1 MTNILVF
8 GAGKS
13 SSYLIKYLLDC
24 SLKQF
29 WQVTVADSNLNAALA
44 KIGDHSFG
52 RAVQLDIHEEL
63 IRKRQIAQ
71 ADLVISLLPPSLHF
85 IVAKDCIELRKNLIT
100 ASYLSEEIKSLHVDA
115 RNAGLLFMNEIG
127 LDPGIDHMSAM
138 KIIDEI
144 ERLGADISSF
154 KSYCGGLVAPES
166 DNNPWHYKISWNAR
180 NILNAGKSGAHYME
194 NGIDKKIGYEEL
206 FNAYEMIKVPGLRNL
221 AAYANRD
228 SLSYRNYYGLD
239 KVKTMLRAT
248 FRYEEFCLGWNT
260 IVQLG
265 LTSEEIKFTDVG
277 LTYHDWFMHVAKAV
291 EGNNPADKIRN
302 VTSREKDLVLNLIDW
317 LGLFNN
323 EKINLVGEMRS
334 ADILLLRI
342 EEKWKIEDYDKD
354 MVVMRHEFDYAR
366 KNIETHL
373 SSTLIVKGEDKT
385 YTAMAK
391 TVGLPMAIFA
401 KLLLTGKIKNLAGV
415 QIPIMKEVYKPV
427 LKELATFGIEF
438 SEEYY
443 A

>member
-52 RAVQLDIHEEL
+52 RAVQLDIHEDVL
-63 IRKRQIAQ
+63 RKRQIGQ

-100 ASYLSEEIKSLHVDA
+100 ASYLSEEIKSLHIDA

-180 NILNAGKSGAHYME
+180 NILNAGKSGAHFMD
-194 NGIDKKIGYEEL
+194 NGIEKKFDYSDL
-206 FNAYEMIKVPGLRNL
+206 FNQYELIKVPGLGNL

-228 SLSYRNYYGLD
+228 SLNYRNYYGLEQ
-239 KVKTMLRAT
+239 VKTMLRAT

-260 IVQLG
+260 IIQLG
-265 LTSEEIKFTDVG
+265 LTTEDMKFTDAG
-277 LTYHDWFMHVAKAV
+277 LTYYDWFMYATKAV
-291 EGNNPADKIRN
+291 EGNNPSDKIRN
-302 VTSREKDLVLNLIDW
+302 ITPKEKDLVINLIDW

-323 EKINLVGEMRS
+323 DKINLAGEMSS
-334 ADILLLRI
+334 ADILLQRM

-401 KLLLTGKIKNLAGV
+401 KLLLTGKIKNLVGV

>member
-1 MTNILVF
+1 
-8 GAGKS
+8 
-13 SSYLIKYLLDC
+13 
-24 SLKQF
+24 
-29 WQVTVADSNLNAALA
+29 
-44 KIGDHSFG
+44 
-52 RAVQLDIHEEL
+52 LDIHEDL
-63 IRKRQIAQ
+63 LRKRQIGQ

-100 ASYLSEEIKSLHVDA
+100 ASYLSEEIKSLHIDA

-180 NILNAGKSGAHYME
+180 NILNAGKSGAHFMD
-194 NGIDKKIGYEEL
+194 NGIEKKFDYSDL
-206 FNAYEMIKVPGLRNL
+206 FNQYELIKVPSLGNL

-228 SLSYRNYYGLD
+228 SLNYRNYYGLEQ
-239 KVKTMLRAT
+239 VKTMLRAT

-260 IVQLG
+260 IIQLG
-265 LTSEEIKFTDVG
+265 LTTEDMKFTDAG
-277 LTYHDWFMHVAKAV
+277 LTYYDWFMYATKAV
-291 EGNNPADKIRN
+291 EGNNPSDKIRN
-302 VTSREKDLVLNLIDW
+302 ITPKEKDLVINLIDW

-323 EKINLVGEMRS
+323 DKINLAGEMSS
-334 ADILLLRI
+334 ADILLQRM

-401 KLLLTGKIKNLAGV
+401 KLLLTGKIKNLVGV

>member
-52 RAVQLDIHEEL
+52 RAVQLDIHEDL
-63 IRKRQIAQ
+63 LRKRQIGQ

-100 ASYLSEEIKSLHVDA
+100 ASYLSEEIKSLHIDA

-180 NILNAGKSGAHYME
+180 NILNAGKSGAHFMD
-194 NGIDKKIGYEEL
+194 NGIEKKFDYSDL
-206 FNAYEMIKVPGLRNL
+206 FNQYELIKVPGLGNL

-228 SLSYRNYYGLD
+228 SLNYRNYYGLEQ
-239 KVKTMLRAT
+239 VKTMLRAT

-260 IVQLG
+260 IIQLG
-265 LTSEEIKFTDVG
+265 LTTEDMKFTDAG
-277 LTYHDWFMHVAKAV
+277 LTYYDWFMNVTKAV
-291 EGNNPADKIRN
+291 EGNNPSDKIRN
-302 VTSREKDLVLNLIDW
+302 ITPKEKDLVINLIDW

-323 EKINLVGEMRS
+323 DKINLAGEMSS
-334 ADILLLRI
+334 ADILLQRM

-366 KNIETHL
+366 KNIETRL

-401 KLLLTGKIKNLAGV
+401 KLLLTGKIKNLVGV

>member
-52 RAVQLDIHEEL
+52 RAVQLDIHEDL
-63 IRKRQIAQ
+63 LRKRQIGQ

-100 ASYLSEEIKSLHVDA
+100 ASYLSEEIKSLHIDA

-180 NILNAGKSGAHYME
+180 NILNAGKSGAHVMD
-194 NGIDKKIGYEEL
+194 NGIEKKFDYSDL
-206 FNAYEMIKVPGLRNL
+206 FNQYELIKVPGLGNL

-228 SLSYRNYYGLD
+228 SLNYRNYYGLEQ
-239 KVKTMLRAT
+239 VKTMLRAT

-260 IVQLG
+260 IIQLG
-265 LTSEEIKFTDVG
+265 LTTEDMKFTDAG
-277 LTYHDWFMHVAKAV
+277 LTYYDWFMYVTKAV
-291 EGNNPADKIRN
+291 EGNNPSDKIRN
-302 VTSREKDLVLNLIDW
+302 ITPKEKDLVINLIDW

-323 EKINLVGEMRS
+323 DKINLAGEMSS
-334 ADILLLRI
+334 ADVLLQRM

-366 KNIETHL
+366 KNIETRL

-401 KLLLTGKIKNLAGV
+401 KLLLTGKIKNLVGV

>member
-1 MTNILVF
+1 
-8 GAGKS
+8 
-13 SSYLIKYLLDC
+13 
-24 SLKQF
+24 
-29 WQVTVADSNLNAALA
+29 VADSNLNAALA

-52 RAVQLDIHEEL
+52 RAVQLDIHEDVL
-63 IRKRQIAQ
+63 RKRQIGQ

-100 ASYLSEEIKSLHVDA
+100 ASYLSEEIKSLHIDA

-180 NILNAGKSGAHYME
+180 NILNAGKSGAHFMD
-194 NGIDKKIGYEEL
+194 NGNETKFDYSDL
-206 FNAYEMIKVPGLRNL
+206 FNQYELIKVPGLGNL

-228 SLSYRNYYGLD
+228 SLNYRNYYGLE

-260 IVQLG
+260 IIQLG
-265 LTSEEIKFTDVG
+265 LTTEDMKFTDAG
-277 LTYHDWFMHVAKAV
+277 LTYYDWFMYATKAV
-291 EGNNPADKIRN
+291 EGNNPSDKIRN
-302 VTSREKDLVLNLIDW
+302 ITPKEKDLVINLIDW

-323 EKINLVGEMRS
+323 DKINLAGEMSS
-334 ADILLLRI
+334 ADILLQRM

-401 KLLLTGKIKNLAGV
+401 KLLLTGKIKNLVGV

>member
-52 RAVQLDIHEEL
+52 RAVQLDIHEDL
-63 IRKRQIAQ
+63 LRKRQIGQ

-100 ASYLSEEIKSLHVDA
+100 ASYLSEEIKSLHIDA

-180 NILNAGKSGAHYME
+180 NILNAGKSGAHFMD
-194 NGIDKKIGYEEL
+194 NGIEKKFDYSDL
-206 FNAYEMIKVPGLRNL
+206 FNQYELIKVPGLGNL

-228 SLSYRNYYGLD
+228 SLNYRNYYGLEQ
-239 KVKTMLRAT
+239 VKTMLRAT

-260 IVQLG
+260 IIQLG
-265 LTSEEIKFTDVG
+265 LTTEDKKFTDAG
-277 LTYHDWFMHVAKAV
+277 LTYYDWFMHVTKAV
-291 EGNNPADKIRN
+291 EGNNPSDKIRN
-302 VTSREKDLVLNLIDW
+302 ITPKEKDLVINLIDW

-323 EKINLVGEMRS
+323 DKINLAGEMSS
-334 ADILLLRI
+334 ADILLQRM

-366 KNIETHL
+366 KNIETRL

-401 KLLLTGKIKNLAGV
+401 KLLLTGKIKNLVGV

>member
-13 SSYLIKYLLDC
+13 SSYLIKYLLDFAP
-24 SLKQF
+24 KYY

-52 RAVQLDIHEEL
+52 TAVQLDIHEEL
-63 IRKRQIAQ
+63 LRKRQISN

-154 KSYCGGLVAPES
+154 KSYCGGLVAPEN
-166 DNNPWHYKISWNAR
+166 DNNPWHYKISWNPR
-180 NILNAGKSGAHYME
+180 NIVNAGKSGAHYLLSGFE
-194 NGIDKKIGYEEL
+194 KTVSYHDLYNDYESIPV
-206 FNAYEMIKVPGLRNL
+206 AGLGNL

-228 SLSYRNYYGLD
+228 SLSYKSYYGLE

-260 IVQLG
+260 VIRLG
-265 LTSEEIKFTDVG
+265 LTQEDEKFDDHS
-277 LTYHDWFMHVAKAV
+277 LTYKEWFMKATEKS
-291 EGNNPADKIRN
+291 EGNTPIERITNITP
-302 VTSREKDLVLNLIDW
+302 REKELVVSLIDW
-317 LGLFNN
+317 LGLFADD
-323 EKINLVGEMRS
+323 KINLEKEMSS
-334 ADILLLRI
+334 ADILLQRI
-342 EEKWKIEDYDKD
+342 EEKWKMEENDKD
-354 MVVMRHEFDYAR
+354 MIVMRHEFEYAR
-366 KNIETHL
+366 KSLQTRL
-373 SSTLIVKGEDKT
+373 SSTLIVTGEDKT

-401 KLLLTGKIKNLAGV
+401 KLFLTEKIKNLVGV
-415 QIPIMKEVYKPV
+415 QIPIMKDVYKPV
-427 LKELATFGIEF
+427 LKELTSFGIEF
-438 SEEYY
+438 TEEYFD
-443 A
+443 